1 MRLEGVDR
9 TVIINPFK
17 KPHLENKLVESL
29 QLDSSHITYKSKEI
43 LTGTENNT
51 QRLTLSQEELNRMM
65 EEIRHKFSLLEKYLQ
80 IDIDRE
86 LQIPISK
93 IIDMTTEE
101 VIRQIPPEWIIEIL
115 RRMEELK
122 GLFYYEE
129 V

>member
-17 KPHLENKLVESL
+17 KPQLENKLVESL
-29 QLDSSHITYKSKEI
+29 QQDSSNITYKSKEI

-122 GLFYYEE
+122 GIFYYEE

>member
-1 MRLEGVDR
+1 MRLERVDR
-9 TVIINPFK
+9 TVIINSFK
-17 KPHLENKLVESL
+17 KPQLENKLVESL
-29 QLDSSHITYKSKEI
+29 QQDSSKITYKSKEI
-43 LTGTENNT
+43 LTGTENDT